1 MKNISD
7 LLTVDIIRDLRSV
20 SKDDALNEMIE
31 TASKSPDITSPEALH
46 RAIRYRENIMS
57 TGVGLGIAIPHAK
70 ISSVTDFV
78 IAMGIS
84 KKGIEYDS
92 LDGKPVH
99 LIILIAASD
108 TQGEEFL
115 KLLAKIGTVF
125 SKPNNI
131 KKILVAKTPENIL
144 TLFKKIEGV

>member
-7 LLTVDIIRDLRSV
+7 MLTVDMICDLRSD

-31 TASKSPDITSPEALH
+31 MASKSPRVSSSDALH

-78 IAMGIS
+78 IALGRS
-84 KKGIEYDS
+84 TAGIEYES

-125 SKPNNI
+125 NKPGNI
-131 KKILVAKTPENIL
+131 KKVLEAKTSDKIL
-144 TLFKKIEGV
+144 TVFKKIEQ